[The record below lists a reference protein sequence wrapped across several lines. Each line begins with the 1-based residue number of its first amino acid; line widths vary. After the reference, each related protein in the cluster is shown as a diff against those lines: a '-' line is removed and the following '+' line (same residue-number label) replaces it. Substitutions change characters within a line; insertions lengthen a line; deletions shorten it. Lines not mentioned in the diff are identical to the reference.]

1 MSRSPAAAS
10 CGTAATAEANGLSIR
25 TFLQLRPVHSTPFAV
40 MTSLAPGAVPATASP
55 DQTSAEGHGEGAA
68 HHDVRMFGLA
78 TFLVA
83 DGMTFAGFFAA
94 YLTFRAVNP
103 LPAGSNYELELVL
116 PTINTVLLVISSFT
130 FHRAGRR
137 LLGGDNAAAR
147 RWLLLTAGLGAAF
160 LAGQMVE
167 YFNLPFGLTDNLF
180 ASTFYAL
187 TGFHGLHVTLGVI
200 CIAIVWLQSRPG
212 GRVQASEPFGLE
224 AAELYWHFVDG
235 IWVVLYGLLYLL

>member
-1 MSRSPAAAS
+1 
-10 CGTAATAEANGLSIR
+10 
-25 TFLQLRPVHSTPFAV
+25 
-40 MTSLAPGAVPATASP
+40 MTSTSTTAGSQAAINSPSGSSDTGAE
-55 DQTSAEGHGEGAA
+55 Q
-68 HHDVRMFGLA
+68 HHDARLFGLA

-103 LPAGSNYELELVL
+103 LPEGSNYELELVL
-116 PTINTVLLVISSFT
+116 PTINTVLLLISSFT
-130 FHRAGRR
+130 FHRAGKACRANQ
-137 LLGGDNAAAR
+137 LGASR
-147 RWLLLTAGLGAAF
+147 TWLLVTGALGVAF

-167 YFNLPFGLTDNLF
+167 YFSLPFALTDNLF

-187 TGFHGLHVTLGVI
+187 TGFHGLHVTLGTI
-200 CIAIVWLQSRPG
+200 CIAIVALQTRPG
-212 GRVQASEPFGLE
+212 GPISAESHFGLE

>member
-1 MSRSPAAAS
+1 
-10 CGTAATAEANGLSIR
+10 
-25 TFLQLRPVHSTPFAV
+25 
-40 MTSLAPGAVPATASP
+40 MTSLAPGSSDTEPRDALLASGAHAS
-55 DQTSAEGHGEGAA
+55 DDHGGHADA
-68 HHDVRMFGLA
+68 RLFGLA

-103 LPAGSNYELELVL
+103 LPPGSSYELELVL
-116 PTINTVLLVISSFT
+116 PAINTALLLVSSYT
-130 FHRAGRR
+130 FHRAGRGLLRGDGAACR
-137 LLGGDNAAAR
+137 L
-147 RWLLLTAGLGAAF
+147 WLLLTAGLGAAF

-167 YFNLPFGLTDNLF
+167 YFHLPFGLTDNLF

-200 CIAIVWLQSRPG
+200 CILIVWWQARRG
-212 GRVQASEPFGLE
+212 GRISAASPFGLE

-235 IWVVLYGLLYLL
+235 IWVILFGILYLL